1 MNAEQELEV
10 KELAFRL
17 LKEKP
22 YLAMEY
28 LDYNEDTVTMLYD
41 DLNHEMNGSA
51 SDQYK
56 QNW

>member
-1 MNAEQELEV
+1 MTTEQELEV

-51 SDQYK
+51 SEQYK

>member
-1 MNAEQELEV
+1 MNVEQELEV

>member
-1 MNAEQELEV
+1 MHIEQELEV

-51 SDQYK
+51 SEQYK

>member
-1 MNAEQELEV
+1 MTAEQELDV
-10 KELAFRL
+10 TELAFRL

-51 SDQYK
+51 SEQYK

>member
-1 MNAEQELEV
+1 MNIEQELEV

-51 SDQYK
+51 SEQYK

>member
-1 MNAEQELEV
+1 MNIEQELEV

-28 LDYNEDTVTMLYD
+28 LDSVSYTHLTLPTKRIV
-41 DLNHEMNGSA
+41 
-51 SDQYK
+51 
-56 QNW
+56 

>member
-1 MNAEQELEV
+1 MNTEQKLDI

-28 LDYNEDTVTMLYD
+28 LDYNEDEITSLYD
-41 DLNHEMNGSA
+41 ELNQEMNGEVSE
-51 SDQYK
+51 QYK
-56 QNW
+56 MNW

>member
-1 MNAEQELEV
+1 MNIEQELDV

-51 SDQYK
+51 SEQYK

>member
-1 MNAEQELEV
+1 MTAEQELEV

-17 LKEKP
+17 LMEKP

-51 SDQYK
+51 SEQYK

>member
-1 MNAEQELEV
+1 MNAEQELDV

-51 SDQYK
+51 SEQYK

>member
-1 MNAEQELEV
+1 MNIEQELEV
-10 KELAFRL
+10 KELSFRL

-51 SDQYK
+51 SEQYK

>member
-1 MNAEQELEV
+1 MTAEQELEV
-10 KELAFRL
+10 NELAFRL

-51 SDQYK
+51 SEQYK

>member
-1 MNAEQELEV
+1 MTAEQELDV

-28 LDYNEDTVTMLYD
+28 LDYNEDTVTML
-41 DLNHEMNGSA
+41 
-51 SDQYK
+51 
-56 QNW
+56 

>member
-1 MNAEQELEV
+1 MTSEQELDV

-51 SDQYK
+51 SEQYK

>member
-51 SDQYK
+51 SEQYK

>member
-1 MNAEQELEV
+1 MTIEQELEV

-22 YLAMEY
+22 YMAMEY
-28 LDYNEDTVTMLYD
+28 LDIDEDQVSILYD

-51 SDQYK
+51 SEQYK